1 VLKAAYKLSIAGWS
15 VDSGADPRTEL
26 IELDVFQALN
36 VPSDHCRV
44 AAYAPRAADESLV
57 GELAGAAAS
66 ALGIGGDGAPPGFS
80 VQIRGQAVKA
90 ADAVTIEL
98 TAGDVSDTVMTA
110 EVLSVESSLDVITLV
125 GRTGMQ
131 RLAATRVNQ
140 VYENQSLGQ
149 IVQDLAGQAGV
160 QTGTIDTGS
169 RYPYAV
175 VHESKSVL
183 RTIREL
189 AQREA
194 MDVFFD
200 SQNRL
205 TVTAYSKAA
214 ADHAFRYGAEV
225 LDLRLDAGEPTAD
238 HIRVHGES
246 PASTQGT
253 DTWHWLVKDLSSFR
267 GDSGRGVQSRGLQD
281 GAARTKDLAKST
293 ADARLAAIQNG
304 SKVGRVT
311 VLGNPK
317 VKLGEA
323 VEIRDAPRPEL
334 NGLFKAVSVRHLFT
348 KHAGYVTVVGF
359 TGQESASAAGAAGLA
374 GQLGSA
380 AGL

>member
-1 VLKAAYKLSIAGWS
+1 
-15 VDSGADPRTEL
+15 
-26 IELDVFQALN
+26 
-36 VPSDHCRV
+36 
-44 AAYAPRAADESLV
+44 
-57 GELAGAAAS
+57 
-66 ALGIGGDGAPPGFS
+66 
-80 VQIRGQAVKA
+80 VQP

-110 EVLSVESSLDVITLV
+110 EVQSVESSFDVITLV
-125 GRTGMQ
+125 GRSGMQ

-140 VYENQSLGQ
+140 VYENQSLSQ

-160 QTGTIDTGS
+160 QTGTLDTGS
-169 RYPYAV
+169 RYPYLV
-175 VHESKSVL
+175 VHESKSML

-189 AQREA
+189 ALREA

-200 SQNRL
+200 TQNRL
-205 TVTAYSKAA
+205 TVTAFTKAV
-214 ADHAFRYGAEV
+214 ADHAFRYGAEI
-225 LDLRLDAGEPTAD
+225 LDLRLDAGEPSAD

-267 GDSGRGVQSRGLQD
+267 GESGQGVRARGLQD
-281 GAARTKDLAKST
+281 GAARTKDLAKSA
-293 ADARLAAIQNG
+293 ADARLAAIRDG
-304 SKVGRVT
+304 ATVGRVT

-334 NGLFKAVSVRHLFT
+334 NGLFKVVSVRHLFT

-359 TGQESASAAGAAGLA
+359 TGQGSGGAAGAAGLA

-380 AGL
+380 VGL